1 MVVKIVNYTKMRPV
15 VTEMSSVWKT
25 LSECGSRP
33 HQASPAYRRQMVV
46 TGKSF
51 VSFLRNKRRDAS
63 FLLAKQPFKGF
74 VEVSSNESW
83 CSKSVYLPDIFHELN
98 FLNNDMQVTNEN
110 ILTSRDKYTLF
121 RKNWQFGRHMQLRQT
136 WKYFLLL
143 LKKIIITTFCHLS
156 WITSMLCQIF
166 SADIYWPVQYGWV
179 RNLFVESE
187 PSEWQFILAEGEEL
201 ASFASDRTLMLK
213 RSELNLDSFW
223 MLVEQEFPAIS
234 QMALRLLTQ
243 FQNSY
248 LCECGFSAM
257 TTIKQ
262 ARTTAVCRK
271 TSGVSV

>member
-1 MVVKIVNYTKMRPV
+1 
-15 VTEMSSVWKT
+15 
-25 LSECGSRP
+25 
-33 HQASPAYRRQMVV
+33 
-46 TGKSF
+46 
-51 VSFLRNKRRDAS
+51 
-63 FLLAKQPFKGF
+63 
-74 VEVSSNESW
+74 
-83 CSKSVYLPDIFHELN
+83 
-98 FLNNDMQVTNEN
+98 
-110 ILTSRDKYTLF
+110 
-121 RKNWQFGRHMQLRQT
+121 
-136 WKYFLLL
+136 
-143 LKKIIITTFCHLS
+143 
-156 WITSMLCQIF
+156 
-166 SADIYWPVQYGWV
+166 
-179 RNLFVESE
+179 
-187 PSEWQFILAEGEEL
+187 LAEGEEL